1 MDCTRCKRPNDSGDS
16 FVCRSCL
23 EARDNIPEFRQLSGR
38 TRRASKVSKG
48 VGMSVPA
55 CIRAYAMSEFGMTYA
70 DANCLATDVEDHLRG
85 ADWLEL
91 SNGLMFDRGFDPAK

>member
-1 MDCTRCKRPNDSGDS
+1 
-16 FVCRSCL
+16 
-23 EARDNIPEFRQLSGR
+23 
-38 TRRASKVSKG
+38 
-48 VGMSVPA
+48 
-55 CIRAYAMSEFGMTYA
+55 MSEFGMTYA